1 MRDKKLSAPSP
12 YQVLTKSVQEH
23 FSQRDDVGLCFVL
36 LSPSFWG
43 LLKYPF
49 KIIIPVD

>member
-1 MRDKKLSAPSP
+1 MRDKKLSAPFP

-49 KIIIPVD
+49 KLIISVD